1 VLQDQSAL
9 LKAEA
14 RRQKPEGKNYQLPI
28 TNYQLPITNYPFSI
42 PDFMQNTRI
51 NRFIDVLGEQF
62 GNWLSNPWRRISLL
76 VISLLFGTFLG
87 TAISTIAGQSA
98 DWDILVAGLLVVLTE
113 LVNRLVYGARRQVV
127 RFLWVD
133 MLNALKIGMTYNLF
147 VEALKLGS

>member
-1 VLQDQSAL
+1 
-9 LKAEA
+9 
-14 RRQKPEGKNYQLPI
+14 
-28 TNYQLPITNYPFSI
+28 
-42 PDFMQNTRI
+42 MQNTRI
-51 NRFIDVLGEQF
+51 NRLIEVLGEQF

-98 DWDILVAGLLVVLTE
+98 DWDIVVAGLLVLFTE
-113 LVNRLVYGARRQVV
+113 LVNRLVYGGRRQAV